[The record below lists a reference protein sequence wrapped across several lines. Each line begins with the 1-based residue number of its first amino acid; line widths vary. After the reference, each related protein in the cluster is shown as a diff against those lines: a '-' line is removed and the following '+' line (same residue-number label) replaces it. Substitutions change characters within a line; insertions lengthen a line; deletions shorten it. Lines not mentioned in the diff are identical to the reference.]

1 MNRALSPNTNVTG
14 IGAAV
19 AALWAAAV
27 MTWNATHGHG
37 VIDPQVDISAITAAA
52 FLYTRFKVT
61 PVSDPKDGAGR
72 PLVPAPFAR
81 AEPIPPPPPPVTGAH
96 P

>member
-14 IGAAV
+14 IYAAIAAIYAAV
-19 AALWAAAV
+19 V
-27 MTWNATHGHG
+27 MIIHFAHHDGI
-37 VIDPQVDISAITAAA
+37 IDPQVIVSAVTAAA

-61 PVSDPKDGAGR
+61 PVADPKDGAGR

-81 AEPIPPPPPPVTGAH
+81 AEPIPPPPPPGAH